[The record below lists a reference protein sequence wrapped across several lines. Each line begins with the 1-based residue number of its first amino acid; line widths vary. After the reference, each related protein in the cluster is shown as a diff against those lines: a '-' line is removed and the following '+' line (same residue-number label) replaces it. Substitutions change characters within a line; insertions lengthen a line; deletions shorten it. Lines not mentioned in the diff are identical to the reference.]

1 MEERKTILVSAP
13 DIDANKLFG
22 IYILIPSNQE
32 KTLDDFT
39 NFLTTESVERDLFLN
54 EHCSYKFL
62 EKEDSIILRYNIK
75 E

>member
-1 MEERKTILVSAP
+1 MEERKTTLISAP

-22 IYILIPSNQE
+22 IYILIPGNQD

-39 NFLTTESVERDLFLN
+39 NFLTTESVDRELFLN
-54 EHCSYKFL
+54 EHCTYKYI
-62 EKEDSIILRYNIK
+62 EVEDSVILRYNIK